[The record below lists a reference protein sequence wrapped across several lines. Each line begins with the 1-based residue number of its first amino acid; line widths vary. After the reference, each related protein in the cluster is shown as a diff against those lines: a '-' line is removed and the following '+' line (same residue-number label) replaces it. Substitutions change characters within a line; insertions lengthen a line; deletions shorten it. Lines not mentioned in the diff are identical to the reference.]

1 MGEAAAQPGVGG
13 EDELGGELADGLGVA
28 GLVMEGYLLEREAA
42 FEARPHQ
49 RPQVA
54 HVLDGDD
61 EAVGGGLDGVK
72 LRQEARHR
80 RKRRRLFL
88 AAAAQGSGI
97 FAAIV
102 GSGDRDRGTPSAP
115 EEGMVMVAAAATAT
129 AATAAAAAAVGGGDG
144 EDVWYWIS
152 DFVAVE

>member
-13 EDELGGELADGLGVA
+13 EDELGGELADGVGVP
-28 GLVMEGYLLEREAA
+28 GLVVEDYLLEREAA

-61 EAVGGGLDGVK
+61 KAVGGGLDGME

-80 RKRRRLFL
+80 RKRRRFSL
-88 AAAAQGSGI
+88 AAAAQGGGI

-102 GSGDRDRGTPSAP
+102 GSGDRDRGTPSVP
-115 EEGMVMVAAAATAT
+115 EEEGMVMVSAAAMATERMSGIGSQILLLLSEKIWAR
-129 AATAAAAAAVGGGDG
+129 
-144 EDVWYWIS
+144 IK
-152 DFVAVE
+152 F

>member
-13 EDELGGELADGLGVA
+13 EDELGGELADGVGVP
-28 GLVMEGYLLEREAA
+28 GLVVEDYLLEREAA

-61 EAVGGGLDGVK
+61 KAVGGGLDGME

-80 RKRRRLFL
+80 RKRRRFSL
-88 AAAAQGSGI
+88 AAAAQGGGI

-102 GSGDRDRGTPSAP
+102 GSGDRDRGTPSVP
-115 EEGMVMVAAAATAT
+115 EEEGMVMVSAAAMV
-129 AATAAAAAAVGGGDG
+129 AAIAAAAVVGDG